1 MARSFG
7 SPIPRTPLPNLRVN
21 RSLLANLARP
31 GFSKSVGTAVEQA
44 ALAPEVRG
52 DKKEQDRLFDE
63 IIEASKKNDMATVG
77 SLFQESGRLSGNL
90 AHISQGVN
98 ISRQA
103 ARTDATLEIG
113 NLLAEASQGQTTDE
127 RLSQINT
134 AVTRLA
140 QDNGLNSFEVS
151 GQLDRALNARNAD
164 LGRRAEK
171 MIQTGMTREDFVSR
185 FGQANAGIFDA
196 QNRTIMQQNESIET
210 LTNAKL
216 ADAQSDSL
224 LGPQEEYTRLI
235 NKLDNPSY
243 IPTAEE
249 SDRMHELERTIFEGR
264 QELDRIN
271 NTSTAAAF
279 LGFTDRAFTAQ
290 RKAKRA
296 AAEQAR
302 ADEALA
308 KEDAR
313 ERAVNFILSGGDVTQ
328 GIAAL
333 RQSENFDA
341 SDEIE
346 IMSRVKER
354 VELREQAIDALGRV
368 KLSAADIK
376 FINDPENRQFFQG
389 VVDFEDNL
397 EIVNSKDSSRSEK
410 RTALIKI
417 TNAVQEARKGRRD
430 YNLRTDVLNDRID
443 DAYDQFVGQGNEDSP
458 FYNPRRVF
466 EGDYKTIANLSDDNK
481 ARLKSKMLLNL
492 RKNPN
497 RDTEEVLLESFQE
510 LGIRTDKKELE
521 QQRARQAQMNEDFDL
536 FYRAVAAEVNKTM
549 IERGYPELGIDK
561 NPNLTSEQFSALL
574 ANPQVQAIAA
584 RRVQDKMNPPRPGYM
599 SYEHLAPER
608 AYLERARSR
617 ISPMG
622 TYTDR

>member
-21 RSLLANLARP
+21 RSLLTSLANP
-31 GFSKSVGTAVEQA
+31 SFSKSAGKALGESV
-44 ALAPEVRG
+44 LAPEVRG
-52 DKKEQDRLFDE
+52 KKAEQDRLFGE
-63 IIEASKKNDMATVG
+63 IMQASKDNDMAKVG
-77 SLFQESGRLSGNL
+77 NLFQEYGRLNKNL
-90 AHISQGVN
+90 STIAQGVN
-98 ISRQA
+98 ISRQS
-103 ARTDATLEIG
+103 ARTDATLNIG
-113 NLLAEASQGQTTDE
+113 NLLTEASQAQTTDE
-127 RLSQINT
+127 RLAQINT

-151 GQLDRALNARNAD
+151 GQFNRALDDRNVD
-164 LGRRAEK
+164 LGRRARK
-171 MIQTGMTREDFVSR
+171 MIQTGKTKGDFVSR

-196 QNRTIMQQNESIET
+196 QNRAIMQQDENIQT
-210 LTNAKL
+210 LTNAKR
-216 ADAQSDSL
+216 ANAQSDSL
-224 LGPQEEYTRLI
+224 LGPTEEYTRLI

-243 IPTAEE
+243 IPTVEE
-249 SDRMHELERTIFEGR
+249 SDRMYELERTIFEGR

-313 ERAVNFILSGGDVTQ
+313 ERAVNFILAGGDVTQ

-341 SDEIE
+341 SDEIK
-346 IMSRVKER
+346 IMSEVKER

-397 EIVNSKDSSRSEK
+397 EIVNS
-410 RTALIKI
+410 TA
-417 TNAVQEARKGRRD
+417 
-430 YNLRTDVLNDRID
+430 
-443 DAYDQFVGQGNEDSP
+443 F
-458 FYNPRRVF
+458 
-466 EGDYKTIANLSDDNK
+466 
-481 ARLKSKMLLNL
+481 
-492 RKNPN
+492 
-497 RDTEEVLLESFQE
+497 
-510 LGIRTDKKELE
+510 
-521 QQRARQAQMNEDFDL
+521 
-536 FYRAVAAEVNKTM
+536 
-549 IERGYPELGIDK
+549 
-561 NPNLTSEQFSALL
+561 
-574 ANPQVQAIAA
+574 
-584 RRVQDKMNPPRPGYM
+584 
-599 SYEHLAPER
+599 
-608 AYLERARSR
+608 
-617 ISPMG
+617 
-622 TYTDR
+622 

>member
-1 MARSFG
+1 
-7 SPIPRTPLPNLRVN
+7 
-21 RSLLANLARP
+21 
-31 GFSKSVGTAVEQA
+31 
-44 ALAPEVRG
+44 VRG
-52 DKKEQDRLFDE
+52 DKEEQDRLFDE

-90 AHISQGVN
+90 AHISQGIN

>member
-21 RSLLANLARP
+21 RSLLANLANP
-31 GFSKSVGTAVEQA
+31 SFSKSVGTAIEQA
-44 ALAPEVRG
+44 VIAPEVRG
-52 DKKEQDRLFDE
+52 KKAEQDRLFGE
-63 IIEASKKNDMATVG
+63 IMQASKDNDMAKVG
-77 SLFQESGRLSGNL
+77 NLFQEYGRLNKNL
-90 AHISQGVN
+90 STIAQGVN
-98 ISRQA
+98 ISRQS
-103 ARTDATLEIG
+103 ARTDATLDIG
-113 NLLAEASQGQTTDE
+113 NLLTEASQGQTTDE

-134 AVTRLA
+134 EITALA
-140 QDNGLNSFEVS
+140 EDNGLNSFEIS
-151 GQLDRALNARNAD
+151 GQFNRALDARKAD

-171 MIQTGMTREDFVSR
+171 MIQTGRPREDFVSR

-196 QNRTIMQQNESIET
+196 QNRAIMQQNESIET

-216 ADAQSDSL
+216 ADVQNDSL
-224 LGPQEEYTRLI
+224 LGPQEEYAQLI

-249 SDRMHELERTIFEGR
+249 SDRMNELERTIFEGL

-271 NTSTAAAF
+271 NTSSAASF
-279 LGFTDRAFTAQ
+279 LGSTDRAFAAQ
-290 RKAKRA
+290 RKAKRV

-302 ADEALA
+302 ADDALA
-308 KEDAR
+308 KEDAI
-313 ERAVNFILSGGDVTQ
+313 ERAVNFILAGGDATQ

-354 VELREQAIDALGRV
+354 IELREQAIGALGRV
-368 KLSAADIK
+368 KLSDNDIK

-397 EIVNSKDSSRSEK
+397 EIVNSKKSSRSE
-410 RTALIKI
+410 RRAALIKI

-430 YNLRTDVLNDRID
+430 YNLRTEVLNDRID

-458 FYNPRRVF
+458 FYNPRLVF

-492 RKNPN
+492 QKNPN

-510 LGIRTDKKELE
+510 LGIRTDEKEL
-521 QQRARQAQMNEDFDL
+521 QRQRARQAQMNEDFDL

-584 RRVQDKMNPPRPGYM
+584 RRVQDKMNPPNQISSLGASPLG
-599 SYEHLAPER
+599 PR
-608 AYLERARSR
+608 AFR
-617 ISPMG
+617 
-622 TYTDR
+622 

>member
-7 SPIPRTPLPNLRVN
+7 SPIPRTPLPNLRLN
-21 RSLLANLARP
+21 RSLLANLANP
-31 GFSKSVGTAVEQA
+31 GFSKSVGTSVQQA
-44 ALAPEVRG
+44 MLAPEVRE
-52 DKKEQDRLFDE
+52 KKAERDRLFGE
-63 IIEASKKNDMATVG
+63 IMQASKDNDMPTVG
-77 SLFQESGRLSGNL
+77 RLFQEYGRLSNNL
-90 AHISQGVN
+90 STIAQGVN

-113 NLLAEASQGQTTDE
+113 NLLTEASQGQTTDE

-134 AVTRLA
+134 EVTRLA

-171 MIQTGMTREDFVSR
+171 MIQTGRTREDFVSR

-196 QNRTIMQQNESIET
+196 QNRAIMQQNENIET

-224 LGPQEEYTRLI
+224 LGPTEEYTRLI

-243 IPTAEE
+243 IPTDEE
-249 SDRMHELERTIFEGR
+249 SDRMYELERTIFEGR

-302 ADEALA
+302 ADKALA

-313 ERAVNFILSGGDVTQ
+313 ERAVNFILAGGDVTQ

-341 SDEIE
+341 SDEIK
-346 IMSRVKER
+346 IMSEVKER
-354 VELREQAIDALGRV
+354 IELREQAIDALGRV
-368 KLSAADIK
+368 KLSDNDIK

-410 RTALIKI
+410 RAALIKI
-417 TNAVQEARKGRRD
+417 TNAVQDARKDRRS
-430 YNLRTDVLNDRID
+430 YNLRTEVLNDRID

-458 FYNPRRVF
+458 FYNPRLVF

-492 RKNPN
+492 QKNPN

-510 LGIRTDKKELE
+510 LGIKTDEKELE
-521 QQRARQAQMNEDFDL
+521 RQRARQAQINEDFDL

-584 RRVQDKMNPPRPGYM
+584 RRVQDKMNSPNQISSLGASPLGPR
-599 SYEHLAPER
+599 AFR
-608 AYLERARSR
+608 
-617 ISPMG
+617 
-622 TYTDR
+622 